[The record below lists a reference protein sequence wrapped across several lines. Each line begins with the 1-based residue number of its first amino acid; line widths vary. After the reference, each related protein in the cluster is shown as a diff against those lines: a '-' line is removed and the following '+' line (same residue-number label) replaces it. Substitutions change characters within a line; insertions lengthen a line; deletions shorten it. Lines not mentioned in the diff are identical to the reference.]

1 MSMNILVTKPSLW
14 YLKVFDMYLIFGL
27 GSFIFFGGHSLLW
40 GFGLLVALLGC
51 EASQDFSA
59 SLRAPCPYDGVGTL
73 G

>member
-1 MSMNILVTKPSLW
+1 MNILVTKPSLW
-14 YLKVFDMYLIFGL
+14 YLKVFDMYLIYSVWGPL
-27 GSFIFFGGHSLLW
+27 FFWGGHSLLW
-40 GFGLLVALLGC
+40 GIGLLVALLGC